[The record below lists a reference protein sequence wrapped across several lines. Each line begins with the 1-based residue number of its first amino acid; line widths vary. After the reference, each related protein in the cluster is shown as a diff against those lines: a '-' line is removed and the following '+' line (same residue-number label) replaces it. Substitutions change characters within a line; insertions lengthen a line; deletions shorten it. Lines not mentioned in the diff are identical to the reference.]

1 RAMSPFLSV
10 VVDDLDVG
18 GAAVALR
25 PLETDTPLVID
36 PDAVLPLSISAQ
48 RLEAVT
54 RQRGE
59 ISQGRRCLQTVQL
72 QLGRALDSGARLDPL
87 PVGEF
92 ASPLVAVA
100 EDHRPP

>member
-1 RAMSPFLSV
+1 MSHFLSV

-18 GAAVALR
+18 GPEVALH

-36 PDAVLPLSISAQ
+36 SDAVLPLSISAQ
-48 RLEAVT
+48 RFEAVT

-59 ISQGRRCLQTVQL
+59 ISQGHRCLQTVQL
-72 QLGRALDSGARLDPL
+72 QLSGALNSGKRLDPL
-87 PVGEF
+87 PLGEF